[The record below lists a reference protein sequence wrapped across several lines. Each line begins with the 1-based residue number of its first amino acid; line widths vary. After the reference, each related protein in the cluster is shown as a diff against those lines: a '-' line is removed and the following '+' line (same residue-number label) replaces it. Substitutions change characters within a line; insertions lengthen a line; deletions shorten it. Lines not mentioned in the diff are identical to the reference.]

1 MKNLTDQ
8 YISATQLSEKIGCS
22 MKISVCLASYNG
34 AKFIYQQLS
43 SIVTQLRDGDEVL
56 VADDGSTDDTLGLI
70 RNFGP
75 PVKVVGISRV
85 GGVVNNFERVLA
97 AATCEG
103 IVLSDQDD
111 VWLPGRVDLI
121 RSNLQHCSLLLLNG
135 QIVDENLNP
144 LGQTIFEYLGNKRGF
159 FPNLWKNGFMGC
171 CMAFRRE
178 LRDRVIPFPASV
190 PWHDWYIG
198 LVAELTGKVVRIDT
212 VTLLYR
218 RHGSNAS
225 PTGEGSKNS
234 LFKMARLRFSV
245 LWTVLVAVFFREGM
259 CK

>member
-1 MKNLTDQ
+1 V
-8 YISATQLSEKIGCS
+8 
-22 MKISVCLASYNG
+22 KISVCLASYNG
-34 AKFIYQQLS
+34 AKYIHQQLS

-56 VADDGSTDDTLGLI
+56 VADDGSTDETLSLI

-75 PVKVVGISRV
+75 PVMVIATDRV
-85 GGVVNNFERVLA
+85 GGVVGNFERILKI
-97 AATCEG
+97 ATGEG
-103 IVLSDQDD
+103 IVLCDQDD
-111 VWLPGRVDLI
+111 VWLPGRADLI
-121 RSNLQHCSLLLLNG
+121 RSNLQHCSLLLMNG
-135 QIVDENLNP
+135 RMVDANLNP
-144 LGQTIFEYLGNKRGF
+144 MEQTVFEYLGNRRGF
-159 FPNLWKNGFMGC
+159 FSNLWKNGFMGC
-171 CMAFRRE
+171 CMAFRSE

-225 PTGEGSKNS
+225 PTGEGSQNS
-234 LFKMARLRFSV
+234 LLKRLSLRFSV
-245 LWTVLVAVFFREGM
+245 LLAVLVAVSFREGK